1 MKEKILLVI
10 ACAVSFGS
18 IACNQLGVAE
28 QKPIAAVD
36 LAKEVKKSKSEIIS
50 KYGDKEVVVRG
61 YTQLTGTLSP
71 LPGGGLDKTG
81 QMILSEKDDQGRNQ
95 VWCEFGAADLAD
107 FRKIAGKQYITV
119 KGIFQV
125 KDIAGDTPY
134 LRSCKLLKIE

>member
-1 MKEKILLVI
+1 MKKNILLVAI
-10 ACAVSFGS
+10 CVVCFGS
-18 IACNQLGVAE
+18 IACNQLGVDE

-36 LAKEVKKSKSEIIS
+36 LAKDLKNSKSEVTS
-50 KYGDKEVVVRG
+50 KYGGKEVVVRG

-81 QMILSEKDDQGRNQ
+81 KIILSEKDDQDRNQ

-107 FRKIAGKQYITV
+107 FQKIAGKEYVTV

-125 KDIAGDTPY
+125 KNLAGDTPH
-134 LRSCKLLKIE
+134 LLSCKLVKIE